1 MKTIYVKVSGEK
13 TEVKLLKK
21 FKVLDF
27 NLAIVDFPYKYG
39 SCKTVV
45 EFSTGMK
52 IGFLRSHKN
61 YLNHEILYRHGQ
73 SGTNPQGARTGRP
86 GRRNDQPIA
95 DGQREHP
102 GYGKLQPSLC

>member
-1 MKTIYVKVSGEK
+1 MKTINVKFLGEK
-13 TEVKLLKK
+13 TEVKLFKK

-27 NLAIVDFPYKYG
+27 NLAIVDFPYKDG

-61 YLNHEILYRHGQ
+61 TIKDIVEKSSLYFMELINECGKEKTINDINCHELI
-73 SGTNPQGARTGRP
+73 N
-86 GRRNDQPIA
+86 N
-95 DGQREHP
+95 
-102 GYGKLQPSLC
+102 

>member
-1 MKTIYVKVSGEK
+1 MKTINVKFLGEK
-13 TEVKLLKK
+13 TEVKLFKK

-27 NLAIVDFPYKYG
+27 NLAIVDFPYKDV

-61 YLNHEILYRHGQ
+61 TKDTVEKSSLYFMELI
-73 SGTNPQGARTGRP
+73 
-86 GRRNDQPIA
+86 DK
-95 DGQREHP
+95 
-102 GYGKLQPSLC
+102 YGEEKLINNINCTFSIN